1 MAITWL
7 GKTNYLGSIYDKS
20 IKGIR
25 LRKGNIQI
33 GDGQTLNAVFKDA
46 RFNGWS
52 IGEVFISSTQLI
64 PNARRDNLEKTPAYF
79 TLTEQ
84 LQKVATEITR
94 EIRAASL
101 RRNRELSEA
110 LDKAKVSAQTAVD
123 AIGNGINA
131 TDKNRISSDLTI
143 ARRSVLQSNVS
154 DESGTYYQDIAFDE
168 LDMLIGKMKGI
179 TTFKAINTLEG
190 LTNTEKRILEKVFT
204 AILASNASNASAIID
219 QILLSF
225 TKENKN

>member
-1 MAITWL
+1 MRKIHLLKEPSLIAKYDAFQYQKEAFEAVKDLEYAAIFHE
-7 GKTNYLGSIYDKS
+7 
-20 IKGIR
+20 
-25 LRKGNIQI
+25 
-33 GDGQTLNAVFKDA
+33 QT
-46 RFNGWS
+46 
-52 IGEVFISSTQLI
+52 
-64 PNARRDNLEKTPAYF
+64 
-79 TLTEQ
+79 
-84 LQKVATEITR
+84 
-94 EIRAASL
+94 
-101 RRNRELSEA
+101 
-110 LDKAKVSAQTAVD
+110 
-123 AIGNGINA
+123 A

>member
-1 MAITWL
+1 M
-7 GKTNYLGSIYDKS
+7 
-20 IKGIR
+20 
-25 LRKGNIQI
+25 
-33 GDGQTLNAVFKDA
+33 
-46 RFNGWS
+46 
-52 IGEVFISSTQLI
+52 
-64 PNARRDNLEKTPAYF
+64 
-79 TLTEQ
+79 
-84 LQKVATEITR
+84 
-94 EIRAASL
+94 
-101 RRNRELSEA
+101 
-110 LDKAKVSAQTAVD
+110 QTAVD

-143 ARRSVLQSNVS
+143 ARKSVLQSNVS

-204 AILASNASNASAIID
+204 AILASNAPNASAIMD

-225 TKENKN
+225 TKGNKDV